1 MDFKD
6 PRSQKLILAGIAI
19 AGLSYLYFFATFV
32 PFGYRAMAAEKKELQ
47 GQYEQLS
54 SDLNKAR
61 QTLSSMARVEREFE
75 AIKGRY
81 EAARVLLPEEKEVAN
96 LLRMVSLVG
105 QQSGVEFEMFKPLPQ
120 LVQGYYIENPVD
132 VKVTG
137 DYHDVGQFLAE
148 VANLSRIVKVSHLN
162 LAASTAEDEA
172 RTVIASFTASAY
184 TLNPTPTE
192 DDVDADEEDGA
203 VTPAVESGA
212 GPSRSERRSEAAA
225 KSTKAKAKEIAN
237 ES

>member
-6 PRSQKLILAGIAI
+6 PKSQKLVLAGIAV
-19 AGLSYLYFFATFV
+19 AGLGYLYFFATFV

-75 AIKGRY
+75 AIQRRY

-105 QQSGVEFEMFKPLPQ
+105 QQSGVEFELFKPLPQ
-120 LVQGYYIENPVD
+120 VQQGYYTENPVD

-148 VANLSRIVKVSHLN
+148 VANLSRIVKVSQLN
-162 LAASTAEDEA
+162 LVESKSEEDT
-172 RTVIASFTASAY
+172 RTVIASFTASAF
-184 TLNPTPTE
+184 TLNPNPPAAEVAEGDAPAGTE
-192 DDVDADEEDGA
+192 AA
-203 VTPAVESGA
+203 PAAAGSGR
-212 GPSRSERRSEAAA
+212 PERKSSAAA
-225 KSTKAKAKEIAN
+225 KATKAKAKETAHD
-237 ES
+237 S

>member
-6 PRSQKLILAGIAI
+6 PKSQKLILAGIAV
-19 AGLSYLYFFATFV
+19 AGLGYLYFFATFV

-47 GQYEQLS
+47 GRYEQLS

-75 AIKGRY
+75 AIQRRY

-105 QQSGVEFEMFKPLPQ
+105 QQSGVEFELFKPLPQ
-120 LVQGYYIENPVD
+120 VEQGYYTENPVD

-148 VANLSRIVKVSHLN
+148 VANLSRIVKVSQLN
-162 LAASTAEDEA
+162 LVEARNEEDT
-172 RTVIASFTASAY
+172 RTVIASFTASAF
-184 TLNPTPTE
+184 TLNPNPPEIQEGAEGDAPADAAAPAAGGRTE
-192 DDVDADEEDGA
+192 RK
-203 VTPAVESGA
+203 S
-212 GPSRSERRSEAAA
+212 SAAA
-225 KSTKAKAKEIAN
+225 KATKAKAKEIAHD
-237 ES
+237 S

>member
-6 PRSQKLILAGIAI
+6 PKSQKLILAGIAV
-19 AGLSYLYFFATFV
+19 AGLGYLYFFATFV
-32 PFGYRAMAAEKKELQ
+32 PFGYRAMAAEKMELQ

-75 AIKGRY
+75 AIRGRY

-105 QQSGVEFEMFKPLPQ
+105 QQSGVEFELFKPLPTQ
-120 LVQGYYIENPVD
+120 VQGYYIENPVD

-148 VANLSRIVKVSHLN
+148 VANLSRIVKVSNLN
-162 LAASTAEDEA
+162 LAANTAEDES
-172 RTVIASFTASAY
+172 RTVSASFTASAF
-184 TLNPTPTE
+184 TLNPNP
-192 DDVDADEEDGA
+192 VDAESDEA
-203 VTPAVESGA
+203 
-212 GPSRSERRSEAAA
+212 
-225 KSTKAKAKEIAN
+225 
-237 ES
+237 